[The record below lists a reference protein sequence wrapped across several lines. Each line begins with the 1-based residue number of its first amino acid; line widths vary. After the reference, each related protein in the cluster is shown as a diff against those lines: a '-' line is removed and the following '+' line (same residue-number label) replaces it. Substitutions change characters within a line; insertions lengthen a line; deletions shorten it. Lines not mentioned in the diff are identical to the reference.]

1 MDQVSS
7 KSSLSRQTEQA
18 YWKCRF
24 SSEKQTQTKKQWKRE
39 TVFYKALFT
48 NVVKSEMEAFPSL
61 AGGVEVKNLKAS
73 CV

>member
-1 MDQVSS
+1 MQI
-7 KSSLSRQTEQA
+7 
-18 YWKCRF
+18 F
-24 SSEKQTQTKKQWKRE
+24 QWKANADKETQRE